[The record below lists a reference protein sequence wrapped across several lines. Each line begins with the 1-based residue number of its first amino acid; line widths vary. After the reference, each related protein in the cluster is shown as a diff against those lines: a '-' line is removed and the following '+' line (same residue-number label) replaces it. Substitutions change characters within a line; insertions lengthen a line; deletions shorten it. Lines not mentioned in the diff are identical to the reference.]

1 MIKICTMEETLI
13 KEDAWDFTIE
23 ELDYLLREHSGET
36 FVLMEDRLWEAENK
50 YESKYSKF

>member
-23 ELDYLLREHSGET
+23 ELDYLLKEHSGET
-36 FVLMEDRLWEAENK
+36 FVLMEDRLWEAEDK